1 MTDRTARHVLVTGAG
16 SGIGAAIARR
26 FARAGDRVT
35 LAGRT
40 REKLEA
46 IAADCPHAAV
56 VMMDVRDSRSVS
68 RAVDESTARFGPVTV
83 LVNNAGIAPTAPF
96 EKTTRALLRET
107 MAVNLEGVL
116 LLTQAVL
123 PGMREAGFGRIVNI
137 ASTAGLKAYR
147 YCAAYAASK
156 HALIGL
162 TRVLAL
168 ETAEQG
174 ITVNAVC
181 PGFTRTPLVEQAVR
195 RIVDRTGKAA
205 DEVLKAYTADN
216 PQGRLIEPEEVADL
230 VFYLASAAAKGITGQ
245 ALVLAGGEVMA

>member
-1 MTDRTARHVLVTGAG
+1 MGESGRHVLVTGAG

-26 FARAGDRVT
+26 FARAGECVT

-40 REKLEA
+40 RAKLEA
-46 IAADCPHAAV
+46 VAADCPNAAV
-56 VMMDVRDSRSVS
+56 VVMDVSAPESIAQ
-68 RAVDESTARFGPVTV
+68 AVDNAIAHFGPVRV

-96 EKTTRALLRET
+96 EKTTRELLRET

-156 HALIGL
+156 HAVIGL

-181 PGFTRTPLVEQAVR
+181 PGFTRTPLVEQAVQ
-195 RIVDRTGKAA
+195 RIVDRTGKTTE
-205 DEVLKAYTADN
+205 EVLEVYTADN
-216 PQGRLIEPEEVADL
+216 PQRRLIEPDEVADL

>member
-1 MTDRTARHVLVTGAG
+1 MAETRRHVLVTGAG

-26 FARAGDRVT
+26 FAAAGDRVT

-40 REKLEA
+40 RAKLEA
-46 IAADCPHAAV
+46 VAADCPGGRVV
-56 VMMDVRDSRSVS
+56 VMDVSDPESIAAGHAE
-68 RAVDESTARFGPVTV
+68 AVAAFGPVTV

-96 EKTTRALLRET
+96 EKTDLALLREV

-116 LLTQAVL
+116 LLTRAVL
-123 PGMREAGFGRIVNI
+123 AGMRERGFGRIVNI
-137 ASTAGLKAYR
+137 ASTAGLKPYR

-168 ETAEQG
+168 ETAGQD
-174 ITVNAVC
+174 ITANAVC
-181 PGFTRTPLVEQAVR
+181 PGFARTPLVEQAVQ

-205 DEVLKAYTADN
+205 EEVLKAYTADN
-216 PQGRLIEPEEVADL
+216 PQGRLIEPEEIAAL
-230 VFYLASAAAKGITGQ
+230 VFYLASADAKGITGQ
-245 ALVLAGGEVMA
+245 ALVVAGGEIMG

>member
-1 MTDRTARHVLVTGAG
+1 MNRTGRHVLVTGAG

-26 FARAGDRVT
+26 FAQAGEQVT

-40 REKLEA
+40 RAKLEA
-46 IAADCPHAAV
+46 VAADCPNAAV
-56 VMMDVRDSRSVS
+56 VVMDVREPESIA
-68 RAVDESTARFGPVTV
+68 RAVDDAIARFGPVAV
-83 LVNNAGIAPTAPF
+83 LINNAGIAPTAPF
-96 EKTTRALLRET
+96 EKTTRELLRET
-107 MAVNLEGVL
+107 MAVNLEGAL

-168 ETAEQG
+168 ETAG
-174 ITVNAVC
+174 DDITANTVC
-181 PGFTRTPLVEQAVR
+181 PGFTRTPLVEQAVQ
-195 RIVDRTGKAA
+195 RIVDRTGKAVE
-205 DEVLKAYTADN
+205 DVLEAYTADN
-216 PQGRLIEPEEVADL
+216 PQRRLIEPDEVADL

>member
-1 MTDRTARHVLVTGAG
+1 MGESGRHVLVTGAG

-26 FARAGDRVT
+26 FARAGECVT

-40 REKLEA
+40 RAKLEA
-46 IAADCPHAAV
+46 VAADCPNAAV
-56 VMMDVRDSRSVS
+56 VVMDVSAPESITQ
-68 RAVDESTARFGPVTV
+68 AVDNAIAHFGPVRV

-96 EKTTRALLRET
+96 EKTTRELLRET

-156 HALIGL
+156 HAVIGL

-181 PGFTRTPLVEQAVR
+181 PGFTRTPLVEQAVQ
-195 RIVDRTGKAA
+195 RIVDRTGKTTE
-205 DEVLKAYTADN
+205 EVLEVYTADN
-216 PQGRLIEPEEVADL
+216 PQRRLIEPDEVADL

>member
-1 MTDRTARHVLVTGAG
+1 MDKTGRHVLVTGAG

-26 FARAGDRVT
+26 FAAAGDRVT

-40 REKLEA
+40 PAKLEA
-46 IAADCPHAAV
+46 VAADCPNAATV
-56 VMMDVRDSRSVS
+56 AMDVSDPESVS
-68 RAVDESTARFGPVTV
+68 RALEEATARFGPVLV

-96 EKTTRALLRET
+96 EKTTRTLVRET
-107 MAVNLEGVL
+107 MAVNLEGAL

-168 ETAEQG
+168 ETADQG
-174 ITVNAVC
+174 ITANAVC
-181 PGFTRTPLVEQAVR
+181 PGFTRTPLVEQAIE
-195 RIVDRTGKAA
+195 RIVDRTGKAVE
-205 DEVLKAYTADN
+205 EVLEAYTADN
-216 PQGRLIEPEEVADL
+216 PQGRLIEPDEVADL
-230 VFYLASAAAKGITGQ
+230 VFYLASAAARGITGQ